1 MNWDSNSYA
10 NKRFCARIPQAT
22 SFSKFFPDLPRCQ
35 VEAPVGRKP
44 SKAGRAVI
52 TLGVSQE
59 KPTMARRRVEQLA
72 ERARD
77 LTRRSWG
84 RGARSGRGSGS
95 SWPRREVGTGSIDTL
110 GVGLGVE

>member
-35 VEAPVGRKP
+35 VEARVGRKP

-72 ERARD
+72 ELDMRASGHEISRAGAGAEARGRD
-77 LTRRSWG
+77 GVQARAG
-84 RGARSGRGSGS
+84 QGGRSGLVR
-95 SWPRREVGTGSIDTL
+95 SIR
-110 GVGLGVE
+110 